1 MFALTSDM
9 FVVKDGVV
17 FLHSVLAEKFYETEA
32 LCMAA
37 AEGVL
42 SYFESAP
49 DMPENVIALT
59 AGCTKLVGM

>member
-17 FLHSVLAEKFYETEA
+17 TLNSVLAEKFYETEA

-37 AEGVL
+37 AEGMR
-42 SYFESAP
+42 SYFEAA
-49 DMPENVIALT
+49 DVPENVVALT
-59 AGCTKLVGM
+59 VGCTKLVGM